1 MHLTVRMAW
10 HDNNWDG
17 KVCQNP
23 VSNTYCTGAHSLLSG
38 RIEKR
43 KILSKKKNVKVNVSM
58 AILIHRMCH
67 HATGLLMPLAPCHF
81 PLIINTLLLL

>member
-17 KVCQNP
+17 KVCCNP
-23 VSNTYCTGAHSLLSG
+23 EGNTYCTGAHSLLSG

-43 KILSKKKNVKVNVSM
+43 RIQNLRNHLKNN
-58 AILIHRMCH
+58 I
-67 HATGLLMPLAPCHF
+67 
-81 PLIINTLLLL
+81 

>member
-23 VSNTYCTGAHSLLSG
+23 AANTYCTGAHSLLSG
-38 RIEKR
+38 RIEK
-43 KILSKKKNVKVNVSM
+43 KKDTEKGIGIGV
-58 AILIHRMCH
+58 R
-67 HATGLLMPLAPCHF
+67 
-81 PLIINTLLLL
+81 

>member
-10 HDNNWDG
+10 HDNNWNG

-38 RIEKR
+38 RIEKKKDIIKEEECSR
-43 KILSKKKNVKVNVSM
+43 KKNNAQSFFER
-58 AILIHRMCH
+58 LC
-67 HATGLLMPLAPCHF
+67 
-81 PLIINTLLLL
+81 III